1 MKKKNAIGACVLT
14 AAIVLAVPLG
24 VHTSL
29 TKLREDAENT
39 YYYDNAG
46 YAIYEGVEERQ
57 ATANNLITVAERY
70 TSENPALTELIGD
83 LEYTVRL
90 AQNSYDDFA
99 EEAQANQMMTDAAQ
113 ALYDELKNT
122 QLSEEDAKYPDQLLA
137 QMKSEQ
143 DKINRSSYTDEAR
156 EFHARLGKFPV
167 NLLLPLVGVEPL
179 ATYNQE

>member
-1 MKKKNAIGACVLT
+1 MCWPQ
-14 AAIVLAVPLG
+14 PLG

-99 EEAQANQMMTDAAQ
+99 EEAQANQMMT
-113 ALYDELKNT
+113 T
-122 QLSEEDAKYPDQLLA
+122 PPRPCMTS
-137 QMKSEQ
+137 
-143 DKINRSSYTDEAR
+143 
-156 EFHARLGKFPV
+156 
-167 NLLLPLVGVEPL
+167 
-179 ATYNQE
+179 